1 VVRVQGQEGLQK
13 AKAGT
18 SRRVR
23 RAAAGP
29 LLALATLIALMA
41 LSEVGLRA
49 LVPRSRVLDP
59 NGDAYWKVR
68 FLEAYERSPQ
78 GARERNVRFHPVL
91 GWAPSPGVQRPE
103 RGESTNSRGSRG
115 SVEYAYE
122 RVPGVGRWV
131 VLGDSFTY
139 GLGVRDEEV
148 WTAQVAHSLGAE
160 VVNLGVNGFG
170 TDQQVLSWLI
180 EGLKYQPDGVVLAF
194 YLPDFHRNALAF
206 RELPKPR
213 FVLEDGALRF
223 EPLRISDPGQIAD
236 ESRRVSLRR
245 SWLGDA
251 IALSRVRLRGEPEE
265 QFLEKAA
272 LCRGLLRLLGHSVRT
287 AGAELRIVLIPH
299 HHYARFERA
308 AEIVSLV
315 EAAGLEVGAPVLDLT
330 DAFASGSSKGDPL
343 YDPAHQHWTAAGHRL
358 AAQRIAAFLGG
369 EAPAGS
375 PASAAR

>member
-1 VVRVQGQEGLQK
+1 MGDAAPEPP
-13 AKAGT
+13 
-18 SRRVR
+18 RRIG
-23 RAAAGP
+23 RATAGP
-29 LLALATLIALMA
+29 LLALATLLVLGALT
-41 LSEVGLRA
+41 EVGLRA

-59 NGDAYWKVR
+59 NSDTYWKVR
-68 FLEAYERSPQ
+68 FLESYERSLRGDRQ
-78 GARERNVRFHPVL
+78 RNVRFHPVL

-115 SVEYAYE
+115 SAEYPYE
-122 RVPGVGRWV
+122 RVPGVARWV

-148 WTAQVAHSLGAE
+148 WTEQVARRLGFEA
-160 VVNLGVNGFG
+160 VNLGVNGFG

-180 EGLKYQPDGVVLAF
+180 EGVKYQPDGVVLAF

-213 FVLEDGALRF
+213 FVLQGGALRL
-223 EPLRISDPGQIAD
+223 EPLPIGDPDQIPD
-236 ESRRVSLRR
+236 ESRRVTLGR

-251 IALSRVRLRGEPEE
+251 LALSRVRLEGEPAE

-272 LCRGLLRLLGHSVRT
+272 LCQALLRLLAHSVRT
-287 AGAELRIVLIPH
+287 ARAELRIVLIPH

-308 AEIVSLV
+308 MEIAGLV
-315 EAAGLEVGAPVLDLT
+315 EAVGREVGAPVLDLT
-330 DAFASGSSKGDPL
+330 EAFETGSPHGDPL

-358 AAQRIAAFLGG
+358 AARRITAFLGG
-369 EAPAGS
+369 EDPAGS
-375 PASAAR
+375 AASAAR